1 MPTLLNP
8 PSIRLRGLPVH
19 EQTTSIT
26 ESDARHLLGIE
37 LDQFERRVHRLVPV
51 ELEQHQFDPILSFTY
66 TVGAGAL
73 QASTLRKKTLRYD
86 MDGAAREFDR
96 WVFAGSRKLAG
107 LVRRRAA
114 EREMFE
120 G

>member
-1 MPTLLNP
+1 L
-8 PSIRLRGLPVH
+8 
-19 EQTTSIT
+19 
-26 ESDARHLLGIE
+26 
-37 LDQFERRVHRLVPV
+37 
-51 ELEQHQFDPILSFTY
+51 
-66 TVGAGAL
+66 GAGAL
-73 QASTLRKKTLRYD
+73 QASTLRKKILRYD

-96 WVFAGSRKLAG
+96 WVFAGGRKLAG